1 MLIKKKLFV
10 IIVGC
15 GRLGSYLAN
24 RLSADGHSIVV
35 IDIREEAFDFLSTE
49 YSGFR
54 IEGDAT
60 EIAVLKEAKAEKAD
74 LLIAATREDNVNLM
88 VSQIAQKIFHVPQV
102 MARVFELKREGIYRA
117 LGIETF
123 CPTTL
128 VGDFF
133 LESLIV
139 SQIAP
144 AKEEEGE

>member
-1 MLIKKKLFV
+1 MKNKLFI

-24 RLSADGHSIVV
+24 KLSGDGHSLVV
-35 IDIREEAFDFLSTE
+35 IDVREQSFDVLSTE

-54 IEGDAT
+54 IAGDAT
-60 EIAVLKEAKAEKAD
+60 EIAVLKEAKADTAD

-88 VSQIAQKIFHVPQV
+88 VSQVAQKIFHVPKV
-102 MARVFELKREGIYRA
+102 MARVFEPKRESVYRT
-117 LGIETF
+117 LGIEIF
-123 CPTTL
+123 SPTSL

-139 SQIAP
+139 SQMVP
-144 AKEEEGE
+144 KKESKK

>member
-1 MLIKKKLFV
+1 MLIKKKLFI

-24 RLSADGHSIVV
+24 KLSSDGHSLVA
-35 IDIREEAFDFLSTE
+35 IDLREQAFDALSIE

-54 IEGDAT
+54 ITGDAT
-60 EIAVLKEAKAEKAD
+60 EIAVLKDAKADKAD

-88 VSQIAQKIFHVPQV
+88 VSQVAQKIFRIPKV
-102 MARVFELKREGIYRA
+102 MARVFEPKREGVYRT

-123 CPTTL
+123 CPTSL

-133 LESLIV
+133 LESMIM
-139 SQIAP
+139 SQITR
-144 AKEEEGE
+144 KEKGEK